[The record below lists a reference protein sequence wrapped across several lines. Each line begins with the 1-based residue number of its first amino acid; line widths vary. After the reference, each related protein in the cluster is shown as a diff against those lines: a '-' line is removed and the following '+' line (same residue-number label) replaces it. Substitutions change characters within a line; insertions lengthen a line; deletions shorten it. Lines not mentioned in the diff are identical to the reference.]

1 MNSSLTLKQKA
12 VVATLAVVALYV
24 GAVLFWFVSA
34 EKTWKK
40 SATAYRNA
48 KSNYEKETRLI
59 GEKGYWEEACEKE
72 QAAML
77 MFDEAKATDT
87 TWLRKTGDIA
97 TSNLVQISSRKSQ
110 EESTEVG
117 NNVRVLPIEASW
129 DASLQAL
136 VKFMYSLEN
145 SDEGLFDFSKL
156 VFKPSAKKGYLRGTF
171 TINCAYRRGK
181 VEKKEEAGDES
192 DEKDESDAPQDDNS

>member
-48 KSNYEKETRLI
+48 KQKYEKETRLI
-59 GEKGYWEEACEKE
+59 REKGYWEEACEKE

-77 MFDEAKATDT
+77 MFDEEKATDT

-145 SDEGLFDFSKL
+145 SDEGLFDFSRL
-156 VFKPSAKKGYLRGTF
+156 VFKPSSKRGYLKGNF
-171 TINCAYRRGK
+171 TVTCAYRRGK
-181 VEKKEEAGDES
+181 VEKEEEEAIS
-192 DEKDESDAPQDDNS
+192 TEKGQ

>member
-48 KSNYEKETRLI
+48 KQKYEKETRLI
-59 GEKGYWEEACEKE
+59 REKGYWEEACEKE

-77 MFDEAKATDT
+77 MFDTDKATDT
-87 TWLRKTGDIA
+87 TWLQKTDEVA
-97 TSNLVQISSRKSQ
+97 ASNLVQVTSRKSQ
-110 EESTEVG
+110 EEASTEVG
-117 NNVRVLPIEASW
+117 ENVRVLPITASW

-145 SDEGLFDFSKL
+145 SDEGLFDFAKL
-156 VFKPSAKKGYLRGTF
+156 VFKPSAKKGYLKGTF
-171 TINCAYRRGK
+171 TVNCAYRRGK
-181 VEKKEEAGDES
+181 VEKAKKTAEEESDES
-192 DEKDESDAPQDDNS
+192 DEPQDTNP

>member
-1 MNSSLTLKQKA
+1 MNSTLTLKQKA

-24 GAVLFWFVSA
+24 GAVLFWFVSV

-40 SATAYRNA
+40 SAAAYRRA
-48 KSNYEKETRLI
+48 KSTYMNETRLI
-59 GEKGYWEEACEKE
+59 REKSYWEEACEKE

-77 MFDEAKATDT
+77 MFDEEKATDT

-97 TSNLVQISSRKSQ
+97 TANLVQISSRKSQ

-145 SDEGLFDFSKL
+145 SDEGLFDFSRL

-171 TINCAYRRGK
+171 TVNCAYRRGK
-181 VEKKEEAGDES
+181 VEKAKEEARDES
-192 DEKDESDAPQDDNS
+192 DEKDESDAPQDS

>member
-1 MNSSLTLKQKA
+1 MNNSLTLKQKA

-24 GAVLFWFVSA
+24 GVVLFWFVSA

-40 SATAYRNA
+40 SAAAYRNA

-77 MFDEAKATDT
+77 MFDTDKATDT
-87 TWLRKTGDIA
+87 TWLQKTDEVA
-97 TSNLVQISSRKSQ
+97 ASNLVQVTSRKSQ
-110 EESTEVG
+110 EEASTEVG
-117 NNVRVLPIEASW
+117 ENVRVLPITASW

-145 SDEGLFDFSKL
+145 SDEGLFDFAKL
-156 VFKPSAKKGYLRGTF
+156 VFKPSAKKGYLKGTF
-171 TINCAYRRGK
+171 TVNCAYRRGK
-181 VEKKEEAGDES
+181 VEKAKEKPGKTEKEEIEN
-192 DEKDESDAPQDDNS
+192 DAENE

>member
-1 MNSSLTLKQKA
+1 MNNSLTLKQKA

-40 SATAYRNA
+40 SAAAYRNA

-77 MFDEAKATDT
+77 MFDTDKATDT
-87 TWLRKTGDIA
+87 TWLQKTDEVA
-97 TSNLVQISSRKSQ
+97 ASNLVQVTSRKSQ
-110 EESTEVG
+110 EEASTEVG
-117 NNVRVLPIEASW
+117 ENVRVLPITASW

-145 SDEGLFDFSKL
+145 SDEGLFDFAKL
-156 VFKPSAKKGYLRGTF
+156 VFKPSAKKGYLKGTF
-171 TINCAYRRGK
+171 TVNCAYRRGK
-181 VEKKEEAGDES
+181 VEKAKKTAEEESDES
-192 DEKDESDAPQDDNS
+192 DEPQDTNP